1 MEELKIKF
9 YKIDRS
15 DPKHDLQKLCDIK
28 FQSSVDFILDL
39 IGIFQSSVDFI
50 LDLIGIERDG
60 YFISVQ
66 KDMLENF
73 IDELKTM
80 KSQIVLD
87 SQHYDYVQRLL
98 EKLNIVT
105 KVDFNSYD
113 VQMFVEYLGID

>member
-9 YKIDRS
+9 YKIDKS
-15 DPKHDLQKLCDIK
+15 DPKRDLQKLCSIE
-28 FQSSVDFILDL
+28 FQSSVDI
-39 IGIFQSSVDFI
+39 I
-50 LDLIGIERDG
+50 LDLIGIERDS

-73 IDELKTM
+73 IDELKNM
-80 KSQIVLD
+80 KSQVELD

-98 EKLNIVT
+98 EKLNIVN

-113 VQMFVEYLGID
+113 VQMFVEYLDID